1 MNNSLK
7 NFYNKFISS
16 IKRHYH
22 NYKKP
27 WIYSLFVALLVFLT
41 FMAFR
46 SGIIEWC
53 NAQIFPLLE
62 MERTGWSDSLLCVI
76 ALACGYYS
84 YFKTPKVIGTGWFSI
99 MLSGWILIGLFRKYD
114 QDWCGV
120 CLFDC
125 NWLPYVAVLLFSLT
139 LPWLAKYLYY
149 LCEIKRIK
157 KQRGQTNDTA
167 QRGFRPINDNALK
180 SASED
185 AFGWSDHVKGLMRNT
200 IQSNNATSVSIAITG
215 KWGAGKTSYLTLLKE
230 ELKNRSDEFII
241 IEFNPRRSA
250 SASTI
255 QNDFLCQLRGKLS
268 DYDSL
273 IGGYISKYIEALNI
287 IDEKSLLPK
296 LISLTGID
304 KPEHYKKSIEEVIK
318 STGKTLIVLIDDLD
332 RLTGVEIMEVLKLVN
347 LNVNF
352 EHSIFISAFD
362 KDYVEKALSAI
373 IINRE
378 AVSDESSSIRNYTDK
393 YFTFERPLPSVKP
406 NKLIQ
411 YLYELIK
418 SDNNTEDALDSNQSI
433 ISFLSSNLSLI
444 YHCIPTIRDVKRFV
458 NLLMPAYQLRKN
470 DVTFDDFFLLCL
482 LQYGFPETYEKIRCR
497 EIVDTNILDNT
508 SQVFRLDASESVPG
522 HKIVSMLFEKYSKDS
537 AYSLNRKHFK
547 SIRHKKAFPLYFY
560 EYDESSICFKDY
572 LEIANPNISMKE
584 AKEKLKKLTNTGSDT
599 YSIMD
604 LIYDDAVRMT
614 YVNKDSYKRSIE
626 LRVSLADMRN
636 DITVGNLLFMINI
649 MPGKDFLIKLGFGEG
664 DSGKT
669 AYRKW
674 LYDLIK
680 KLVPSNGSQRLLQ
693 RMTYTIN
700 GPEEEVLTRDEV
712 IELIR
717 HHMNGL
723 AALEEEQNIDANL
736 FFQLLL
742 SSGIPVDNTI
752 TNLDSECI
760 NIASILL
767 LRKPELFYPMFFQGF
782 THPDD
787 NQYKVM
793 INPNGM
799 AAVVK
804 NDDTYKDLVEI
815 LREKTDINSRAIVH
829 LYDNYY
835 SKGVFEWDIE
845 YPKGFNPQD
854 YKYNIEL
861 MKTLFER
868 VIGKK

>member
-1 MNNSLK
+1 MT
-7 NFYNKFISS
+7 I
-16 IKRHYH
+16 
-22 NYKKP
+22 P
-27 WIYSLFVALLVFLT
+27 WISKYS
-41 FMAFR
+41 
-46 SGIIEWC
+46 
-53 NAQIFPLLE
+53 
-62 MERTGWSDSLLCVI
+62 
-76 ALACGYYS
+76 
-84 YFKTPKVIGTGWFSI
+84 
-99 MLSGWILIGLFRKYD
+99 
-114 QDWCGV
+114 
-120 CLFDC
+120 
-125 NWLPYVAVLLFSLT
+125 
-139 LPWLAKYLYY
+139 YY

-157 KQRGQTNDTA
+157 KQCGQTNDTT
-167 QRGFRPINDNALK
+167 QSGFRPINDTALK

-185 AFGWSDHVKGLMRNT
+185 AFGWSDHVKGLMRDT
-200 IQSNNATSVSIAITG
+200 LQSSNATSVSVAITG

-230 ELKNRSDEFII
+230 ELKNRCDEFII

-268 DYDSL
+268 DYDSS

-287 IDEKSLLPK
+287 IDEKSLFPK

-406 NKLIQ
+406 HKLIQ
-411 YLYELIK
+411 YLLYELIK

-547 SIRHKKAFPLYFY
+547 SIRHQKAFPLYFY

-572 LEIANPNISMKE
+572 LEIANPNVSMEE

-614 YVNKDSYKRSIE
+614 YVNKDSHRRSIE
-626 LRVSLADMRN
+626 LRVSLADIRN

-680 KLVPSNGSQRLLQ
+680 NLAPSNGSQRLVQ
-693 RMTYTIN
+693 FMTYTIN
-700 GPEEEVLTRDEV
+700 GPQEEALSRDKVL
-712 IELIR
+712 ELIR
-717 HHMNGL
+717 HHMNSL
-723 AALEEEQNIDANL
+723 ANLEEVRNIDANL
-736 FFQLLL
+736 FFQYLI
-742 SSGIPVDNTI
+742 SSGVREDDTI
-752 TNLDSECI
+752 LKLDSDCFNIFRSVLERSPEHFYFIFFNSFTNPNNNYYKVSTNLNETAYI
-760 NIASILL
+760 VNNNNIYQNLANVL
-767 LRKPELFYPMFFQGF
+767 QG
-782 THPDD
+782 
-787 NQYKVM
+787 KS
-793 INPNGM
+793 
-799 AAVVK
+799 
-804 NDDTYKDLVEI
+804 
-815 LREKTDINSRAIVH
+815 DITSKAIVH
-829 LYDNYY
+829 FYNNYY
-835 SKGVFEWDIE
+835 SKGVNEWKIE
-845 YPKGFNPQD
+845 YPKGFNPGD
-854 YKYNIEL
+854 YKSNHDL
-861 MKTLFER
+861 MKALFEH
-868 VIGKK
+868 VLE